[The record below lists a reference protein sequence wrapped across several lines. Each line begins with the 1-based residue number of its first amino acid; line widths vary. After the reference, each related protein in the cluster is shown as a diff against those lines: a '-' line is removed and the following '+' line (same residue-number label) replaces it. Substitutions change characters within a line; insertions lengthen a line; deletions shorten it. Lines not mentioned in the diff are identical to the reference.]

1 MILGYKKLD
10 TIKMGIKYFFSWFRK
25 TFSSHIH
32 TIKMTDDMRKH
43 VEVDT
48 FLIDM
53 NGIFHYCCQKVY
65 QYGNFKHLR
74 DASYNANRK
83 TSSSQLQKM
92 VMNMVGAYI
101 DKLIL
106 FVKPKKRVV
115 MAIDGPAPLSKQSQQ
130 RSRRYRSARDNE
142 DGMFDSNSI
151 TPGTVFLDHLSKYI
165 DWYIRQR
172 VTQGAW
178 GDIEIIFSSE
188 KSPGE
193 GEHKLVKFVRE
204 HGTQD
209 ESYMMQGMDADLVML
224 SLATHKPNF
233 HILRENPYRYEH
245 EYYYINLAKIRE
257 TLVNAFLCEQSLNDD
272 NIHINDFIAM
282 IFFTGNDFLPHL
294 PTIEILDGG
303 VEHLFETYRMVVKQ
317 YGPLTTNTQTLN
329 MKSVQVFLGTLGL
342 QQTEA
347 IIQKRVKSIEFPD
360 RLIERYTTLQPSG
373 EFTLQ
378 WDAYRKEYYA
388 TKMNCHTEE
397 DILIACMKYLEG
409 LQWVLTYY
417 TKGTPHAH
425 WRWFYPYDHAP
436 FLTDIAQSVDT
447 YYEWAKQTKHTN
459 KHNRP
464 NYPYQPFLQ
473 LLSVLPPKSN
483 SLLPSPL
490 SGLMMA
496 PKLQSSY
503 PNSFEIDMDGKKN
516 EWEGVVK
523 LPPLDYATLENEYEK
538 AVKSVSDQD
547 KRRNFIGKSF
557 IYKQTN
563 DPYFY
568 KSYYGNIDQC
578 LASSVIFQL

>member
-1 MILGYKKLD
+1 
-10 TIKMGIKYFFSWFRK
+10 MGIKYFFGWLRQ
-25 TFSSHIH
+25 TFASNIQTIH
-32 TIKMTDDMRKH
+32 MSDDLRQI
-43 VEVDT
+43 VEVDN

-74 DASYNANRK
+74 DASYNVNRK
-83 TSSSQLQKM
+83 TNSSLRQKTLF
-92 VMNMVGAYI
+92 NMVGNYL

-115 MAIDGPAPLSKQSQQ
+115 MAIDGPAPLSKQNQQ

-165 DWYIRQR
+165 DWHIRQR
-172 VTQGAW
+172 ISQGAW
-178 GDIEIIFSSE
+178 GDIDIIFSSE

-204 HGTQD
+204 HGTD
-209 ESYMMQGMDADLVML
+209 EESYMMQGMDADLVML
-224 SLATHKPNF
+224 SLATHRPNF

-257 TLVNAFLCEQSLNDD
+257 TLVHALLCDQSLNDD
-272 NIHINDFIAM
+272 MIHINDFIAM

-317 YGPLTTNTQTLN
+317 YGPLTTPAQTFN
-329 MKSVQVFLGTLGL
+329 IKAVQVFLGTLGL
-342 QQTEA
+342 RQTESLL
-347 IIQKRVKSIEFPD
+347 QKRTKSIEFPD
-360 RLIERYTTLQPSG
+360 RLLERHTSLLPSG
-373 EFTLQ
+373 VFQLNWPE
-378 WDAYRKEYYA
+378 YRKEYYS
-388 TKMNCHTEE
+388 TKMNCHNE
-397 DILIACMKYLEG
+397 DDIHLACMKYIEG

-417 TKGTPHAH
+417 TRGTPHAH

-436 FLTDIAQSVDT
+436 FLTDLVHHMDS
-447 YYEWAKQTKHTN
+447 YHEWVHNNINN
-459 KHNRP
+459 KKRHNQ
-464 NYPYQPFLQ
+464 PYQPFLQ

-490 SGLMMA
+490 PGLMTKM
-496 PKLQSSY
+496 PSSY
-503 PNSFEIDMDGKKN
+503 PETFEVDLDGKKN

-523 LPPLDYATLENEYEK
+523 LPPLDYTTLEHEYEK
-538 AVKSVSDQD
+538 AIRYVAEQD
-547 KRRNFIGKSF
+547 KRRNFLGKSF
-557 IYKQTN
+557 IYNYTQE
-563 DPYFY
+563 PYYY
-568 KSYYGNIDQC
+568 KSYYGNIEQC
-578 LASSVIFQL
+578 LASSKIFDL

>member
-1 MILGYKKLD
+1 
-10 TIKMGIKYFFSWFRK
+10 MGIKYFFGWLRK
-25 TFSSHIH
+25 TFPQHIR
-32 TIKMTDDMRKH
+32 TVNMSEDLRQI
-43 VEVDT
+43 VEVDN

-74 DASYNANRK
+74 DASYNSHRK
-83 TSSSQLQKM
+83 TSSAQRQKM
-92 VMNMVGAYI
+92 LVHMIGAYI
-101 DKLIL
+101 DKLIF

-151 TPGTVFLDHLSKYI
+151 TPGTVFLDHISKYI
-165 DWYIRQR
+165 DWHIRTR
-172 VTQGAW
+172 ISQGVW
-178 GDIEIIFSSE
+178 GDIDVIFSSE

-204 HGTQD
+204 HGD
-209 ESYMMQGMDADLVML
+209 NNESYMMQGMDADLVML
-224 SLATHKPNF
+224 SLATQKPNF

-257 TLVNAFLCEQSLNDD
+257 TLVNALLCGQSLNEDS
-272 NIHINDFIAM
+272 IHINDFIAM

-303 VEHLFETYRMVVKQ
+303 VDHLFETYRMVVKQ
-317 YGPLTTNTQTLN
+317 HGSLTTNVQTLN
-329 MKSVQVFLGTLGL
+329 IPAVQTFLGTMGNRQIDALI
-342 QQTEA
+342 E
-347 IIQKRVKSIEFPD
+347 KRSKSIEFPD
-360 RLIERYTTLQPSG
+360 RLLEKYTRLRDGQF
-373 EFTLQ
+373 EIN

-388 TKMNCHTEE
+388 TKMNCHTQEE
-397 DILIACMKYLEG
+397 IHTACMKYVEG

-436 FLTDIAQSVDT
+436 FLSDIAESMDD
-447 YYEWAKQTKHTN
+447 YYEWIKLN
-459 KHNRP
+459 KNLKRS
-464 NYPYQPFLQ
+464 NQPYQPFLQ

-490 SGLMMA
+490 SGIMMNSN
-496 PKLQSSY
+496 LLSSY
-503 PNSFEIDMDGKKN
+503 PDTFEVDMDGKKN

-523 LPPLDYATLENEYEK
+523 LPPLDYVTLEREYEK
-538 AVKSVSDQD
+538 IVKAVDERD

-557 IYKQTN
+557 LYRHTSEQ
-563 DPYFY
+563 YFF
-568 KSYYGNIDQC
+568 KSYYGNIEQC
-578 LASSVIFQL
+578 VASATIFSL